1 MNFELSFLL
10 SKMADGGTSSGS
22 SDGYIVNGWQRFFV
36 ELSVF
41 LSTADRQIST
51 ANQAYAE
58 YVLER
63 LQRALVSMNSVLHHL
78 NTVTPAEEAQAGAI
92 TRYSS
97 EITELSQ
104 CVREITSFWER
115 RLDEV
120 LSGRGSGASSYS
132 ASTESIPRGR
142 PRFAIPREQI
152 LHLASMSFTWT
163 QIAEIL
169 GVSRNTI
176 YRRRLEYGLR
186 DTRVENITDAA
197 LRSVLLHV
205 QREFPAMGEV
215 MVWGRLQSMGFV
227 VRRERLRRAI
237 RELDPLH
244 TALRWRGHLT
254 NRRPYSVPG
263 PNSLWHMG
271 EFDSVLYM
279 IHNFYLRALDTKYT
293 ALLFA
298 LCGCDNVIY
307 HSYRW
312 SPQTCK
318 MAVC

>member
-1 MNFELSFLL
+1 
-10 SKMADGGTSSGS
+10 MASSGS
-22 SDGYIVNGWQRFFV
+22 PGDGYIVNGWQRFFV

-51 ANQAYAE
+51 ANQAYSE

-63 LQRALVSMNSVLHHL
+63 LQMALASMNSVLHHL
-78 NTVTPAEEAQAGAI
+78 NTVTPSDEAQAGAI
-92 TRYSS
+92 TCYTS

-104 CVREITSFWER
+104 CMREIASFWER

-120 LSGRGSGASSYS
+120 LSGHGSGASAYS
-132 ASTESIPRGR
+132 APTESIPRGR
-142 PRFAIPREQI
+142 PRFVISREQL

-163 QIAEIL
+163 QIAGIF
-169 GVSRNTI
+169 GVSRNTV
-176 YRRRLEYGLR
+176 YRRRLEYGLH
-186 DTRVENITDAA
+186 DTRMENITDAA
-197 LRSVLLHV
+197 LRSVLLHI

-271 EFDSVLYM
+271 EFQSV
-279 IHNFYLRALDTKYT
+279 YT
-293 ALLFA
+293 
-298 LCGCDNVIY
+298 
-307 HSYRW
+307 
-312 SPQTCK
+312 
-318 MAVC
+318 